1 MNKKN
6 LLFLCTGNSCRSQ
19 MAEGWAKTL
28 KSDEFNVYSAG
39 LETHGLNPYAV
50 KVMNEAGVDIT
61 NQQSQL
67 LTEFDDVKF
76 DYVVTVCSSAHESCP
91 FFPREATVV
100 HYGFEDP
107 PKMVPADA
115 DDETK
120 LDAFREVR
128 DQIKAYVETLPQ
140 SLEK

>member
-1 MNKKN
+1 
-6 LLFLCTGNSCRSQ
+6 